1 MKYKSSSDVLALWN
15 TRGLDFGCISNDS
28 HVNVHS
34 LYSFTI
40 RRFFSDLVGFIFLYL
55 KELNI

>member
-1 MKYKSSSDVLALWN
+1 MSSSDVLALWN
-15 TRGLDFGCISNDS
+15 TRGFDFGCISNDS